1 MKTSPSGPPPLRR
14 MIVPAIFVG
23 ALFLVVFF
31 RQPADP
37 EAREQWVV
45 SGRTMGTTFSVK
57 IVAPVEPSATK
68 EEVAAAVKDA
78 VDGVDARM
86 STYRPDSELSRFN
99 DSGTEPLEI
108 SPELFEVLSE
118 AQRVAELS
126 GGAFD
131 VTIGPLVDAWG
142 FGPEGVQDP
151 PDDATVERLLTEHG
165 YRRLELD
172 AENRTA
178 RKATPV
184 LRCDLSAIAKGYG
197 VDRVA
202 ELLIELDF
210 ADFMV
215 EIGGEVRARGV
226 NAEGRVWRI
235 GVERPVAQRSGVWG
249 AVELAD
255 ASMATSGDYRNYYE
269 RDGVRI
275 SHTIDGRTGRPV
287 AHSLASVTVIHPSCT
302 TADALA
308 TALNVLGPDEGRR
321 LVEREGLAALF
332 LIRRPDGGFD
342 EWESER
348 WPGAN
353 TPAPGDVVPPESE

>member
-1 MKTSPSGPPPLRR
+1 M
-14 MIVPAIFVG
+14 PAIFVG
-23 ALFLVVFF
+23 ALFLVVFL
-31 RQPADP
+31 RQPNGP
-37 EAREQWVV
+37 EVREQWLFN
-45 SGRTMGTTFSVK
+45 GRTMGTTFTVK
-57 IVAPVEPSATK
+57 IIAPVEPTVTK
-68 EEVAAAVKDA
+68 EEVAAAVRDA
-78 VDGVDARM
+78 VDTVDDRM

-99 DSGTEPLEI
+99 DSGTEPVEI
-108 SPELFEVLSE
+108 SPALFEVLAE
-118 AQRVAELS
+118 AQRVAEMS

-131 VTIGPLVDAWG
+131 ITVGPLVDAWG
-142 FGPEGVQDP
+142 FGPEGAVEP
-151 PDDATVERLLTEHG
+151 PDDATVERLLAEHG
-165 YRRLELD
+165 YRYLELD
-172 AENRTA
+172 PEKRTA
-178 RKATPV
+178 RKTSPG

-202 ELLIELDF
+202 GRLMELGFD
-210 ADFMV
+210 DFMV

-255 ASMATSGDYRNYYE
+255 VAMATSGDYRNYYE

-287 AHSLASVTVIHPSCT
+287 AHTLASVSVVHPSCM

-308 TALNVLGPDEGRR
+308 TALNVLGPEEGRR
-321 LVEREGLAALF
+321 LVEQEGVAALF
-332 LIRRPDGGFD
+332 LIRTPDGGFD
-342 EWESER
+342 EWESED

-353 TPAPGDVVPPESE
+353 TPASDDVVLPESE